1 MRKLVPNLWFDG
13 NAMEAAQ
20 FYCEVFP
27 HGKIKHV
34 HYFSSANAYGETGS
48 VMDVEIEIMGESLI
62 LINGG
67 PQFKF
72 TPAISLMVNAH
83 DEDEL
88 DRIWFGLLDG
98 GEAQDCGWLL
108 DRYGV
113 SWQVVPVG
121 MMERFNSDN
130 QAAIDA
136 LTAALLQM
144 KKIDWKTLQ
153 EAYERAKDN

>member
-1 MRKLVPNLWFDG
+1 MKKLVPNLWFDG

-27 HGKIKHV
+27 HGRIKHV
-34 HYFSSANAYGETGS
+34 HYFSSVNPYGEAGS
-48 VMDVEIEIMGESLI
+48 VMDVEVEIMGETLI

-72 TPAISLMVNAH
+72 TPAISLMVNTH

-98 GEAQDCGWLL
+98 GLAQDCGWLQ
-108 DRYGV
+108 DRFGV
-113 SWQVVPVG
+113 SWQVVPES
-121 MMERFNSDN
+121 MMELFNSTN
-130 QAAIDA
+130 QNAVDA
-136 LTAALLQM
+136 LTLALLQM
-144 KKIDWKTLQ
+144 KKIDWKTLHDTF
-153 EAYERAKDN
+153 EKANTK